1 MNLKKIAVVALIL
14 GTVIALPFINR
25 AVFGTACKEVT
36 VAGITERVI
45 SPSILASGFLAHEEE
60 VMLSS
65 EVIGRVAELY
75 VEEGDAVTAGQLVLQ
90 VEDINFIAGLEQ
102 SEAAVRINTIDIER
116 QEIRIG
122 NLENQYER
130 SRTLTSAA

>member
-1 MNLKKIAVVALIL
+1 M
-14 GTVIALPFINR
+14 NR
-25 AVFGTACKEVT
+25 AVFGTARKEVT

-75 VEEGDAVTAGQLVLQ
+75 VEEGDTVSQGQLVLQ
-90 VEDINFIAGLEQ
+90 VEDINFIASLEQ
-102 SEAAVRINTIDIER
+102 AEAAVRINTIDIE
-116 QEIRIG
+116 QCIDEHITPDFQFI
-122 NLENQYER
+122 
-130 SRTLTSAA
+130 